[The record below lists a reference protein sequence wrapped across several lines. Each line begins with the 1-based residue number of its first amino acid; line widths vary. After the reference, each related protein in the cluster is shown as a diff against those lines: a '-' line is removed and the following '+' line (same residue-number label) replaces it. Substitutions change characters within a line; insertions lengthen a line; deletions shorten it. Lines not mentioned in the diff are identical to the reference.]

1 MAKDDDKPAKAKAK
15 GKGKGKAKGDK
26 AKKGK
31 KGKGAGAGLSVAGHP
46 RAAAAV
52 KRAKGFGGVGGFLLA
67 AYFSYGAG
75 VPPAQIGMR
84 ALAFGVAGYM
94 LAWACSVTV
103 WRHLVVAELRAAVES
118 GRATIGPP
126 PGDSVAGRGSARS
139 AGTAS
144 TNAAID
150 DSSSAADAATDDDED
165 EAAGG
170 GE

>member
-1 MAKDDDKPAKAKAK
+1 MAKGEDKPAKAKAK
-15 GKGKGKAKGDK
+15 SKGGAKG
-26 AKKGK
+26 KGK
-31 KGKGAGAGLSVAGHP
+31 KGKQGKGAGSAGLSVAGHP

-118 GRATIGPP
+118 GRVTIGPAA
-126 PGDSVAGRGSARS
+126 GDAGGVRGSARS
-139 AGTAS
+139 AGPAP
-144 TNAAID
+144 TNAAPD
-150 DSSSAADAATDDDED
+150 ESATAAATDDED